1 MGVVESRV
9 NAKETKT
16 LELLCQ
22 NSEEMVKEISLMR
35 GKISYGHW
43 SREILR
49 ENWTNET
56 ESKSKTKEESQYQ

>member
-1 MGVVESRV
+1 MPRKLKISNMED
-9 NAKETKT
+9 K

-43 SREILR
+43 RREILR
-49 ENWTNET
+49 ENWD
-56 ESKSKTKEESQYQ
+56 K